1 MTCSTAAA
9 RLGVVP
15 RTGLAHALL
24 REIATQLATFVATG
38 ESSAIDL
45 RSLPMTDGDRSEL
58 EACLGQGEVSAIL
71 TVAGTSEIWETAIS
85 GVWWVRHKG
94 EGGHVASEEILVA
107 RVPDILATHPDD
119 ARDGL
124 VRLQSLIE
132 ADGVALRGQSR
143 SELPERE
150 CFAQLQEGR

>member
-9 RLGVVP
+9 GLGDVP
-15 RTGLAHALL
+15 RTGLAHVLL
-24 REIATQLATFVATG
+24 REIAARLATFVATG
-38 ESSAIDL
+38 ESSAVDL
-45 RSLPMTDGDRSEL
+45 RSLPMTDGDRGEL

-94 EGGHVASEEILVA
+94 DGERIASEEIVVA

-132 ADGVALRGQSR
+132 ADGAALQGQSR
-143 SELPERE
+143 SEHPERE
-150 CFAQLQEGR
+150 CLAQLQEGR